1 MARCYCCGY
10 EFEEDYCPS
19 SREEYCP
26 QCSSDVH
33 CCLNCQFY
41 SEHAHNK
48 CLEPAAEWVT
58 DRDKANFCGF
68 FTLGSREGESDKRSR
83 ADEEARARWESLW
96 KKDKPS

>member
-10 EFEEDYCPS
+10 EFEEGYRP
-19 SREEYCP
+19 SREDYCP
-26 QCSSDVH
+26 QCSSEVH

-48 CLEPAAEWVT
+48 CLEPTAEWVA
-58 DRDKANFCGF
+58 DREKANFCGY
-68 FTLGSREGESDKRSR
+68 FTLGSREGKSEKRSKPQ
-83 ADEEARARWESLW
+83 DEARVHWESLW